1 MPEAVADEATEDAVE
16 PPRTGEA
23 NKAVAKAATP
33 AATPALPVPPAR
45 RDAEMHARQSLRL
58 KSDIMDTLL
67 NEAGE
72 VSIARARIENVLT
85 SYKQTAQELTSNV
98 ERLRSQLRELEIQA
112 ESQMHSR
119 LSQVEES
126 QFDPLEF
133 DRFSRLQELTRLM
146 VESVNDVSTAQDN
159 LLSGLNEADNALLLQ
174 SRMTRNLQQELMHI
188 RMVPLDTLAERLHR
202 VVRQTA
208 KDTGRKAQLELDGG
222 QTELDRAVLDKIAAP
237 LEHLVRNAVA
247 HGIEIPEVRT
257 RNGKAEYGELRLSA
271 RQEGNE
277 IIITLADDGAGIDL
291 AEVRKRA
298 EERGLLKPGA
308 DIGPDQLEQLLYR
321 SGFSTAKQVTEVA
334 GRGVGLDVVKNEI
347 AGIGG
352 RVKLE
357 TEVGKGVRFTIRLP
371 LTLALTQVVLA
382 RAGGQTWALPAS
394 LITLVREF
402 KVEQIQTLH
411 DTGFIELNGE
421 QFPLRTLAELVGRKA
436 QPGEGRYRTVLLLRV
451 GEQRLAMRVD
461 ALEGNYEAVVKNI
474 GPQLARIAGISG
486 ATVLG
491 DGRVALII
499 NPFQLAE
506 RAPLVEVEREPEI
519 IELAPLVMVVD
530 DSLTVRK
537 ITTRFLEREGYRV
550 VTARDGVEA
559 LEMLEDE
566 MPAVMLL
573 DIEMPRMDGFEV
585 VRHVRANSMLR
596 SLPIIMITS
605 RTAEKHRNHALEAG
619 VDGYMGKPYQEA
631 ELLAEIQRLSGQTL
645 EAV

>member
-1 MPEAVADEATEDAVE
+1 MEAEL
-16 PPRTGEA
+16 RT
-23 NKAVAKAATP
+23 
-33 AATPALPVPPAR
+33 R
-45 RDAEMHARQSLRL
+45 HSLRL

-72 VSIARARIENVLT
+72 VSIARARIENVLA
-85 SYKQTAQELTSNV
+85 SYKQTAQELAANV

-112 ESQMHSR
+112 ESQMQAR
-119 LSQVEES
+119 LSQVDES

-159 LLSGLNEADNALLLQ
+159 LLSGLNETDNALLLQ

-188 RMVPLDTLAERLHR
+188 RMVPLDTLAERLYR

-208 KDTGRKAQLELDGG
+208 KETGRKAQLELDGG
-222 QTELDRAVLDKIAAP
+222 HTELDRAVLDKIAAP
-237 LEHLVRNAVA
+237 LEHLVRNAVG
-247 HGIEIPEVRT
+247 HGIEMPDNRVK
-257 RNGKAEYGELRLSA
+257 NGKTEYGELRLSA

-277 IIITLADDGAGIDL
+277 IVINLADDGAGIDL
-291 AEVRKRA
+291 EAVRKQA
-298 EERGLLKPGA
+298 EARGWLQPGEVVSQ
-308 DIGPDQLEQLLYR
+308 DQLEQFLFR
-321 SGFSTAKQVTEVA
+321 SGFSTAKLVTEVS

-357 TEVGKGVRFTIRLP
+357 SEAGKGTRFTIRLP

-382 RAGGQTWALPAS
+382 RAGGQSWALPAS

-402 KVEQIQTLH
+402 KVEQLQSLH
-411 DTGFIELNGE
+411 EAGRVEVNGE
-421 QFPLRTLAELVGRKA
+421 VYPLRALAELVGRKS
-436 QPGEGRYRTVLLLRV
+436 QPGESRYRTVLLLRA
-451 GEQRLAMRVD
+451 GEQRLAVRVD
-461 ALEGNYEAVVKNI
+461 SLDGNYEAVVKNI

-506 RAPLVEVEREPEI
+506 RAPLAEIDHEPEI

-537 ITTRFLEREGYRV
+537 ITTRFLQREGYRV
-550 VTARDGVEA
+550 CTARDGVEA

-585 VRHVRANSMLR
+585 VRHVRSNAATR
-596 SLPIIMITS
+596 ELPIIMITS
-605 RTAEKHRNHALEAG
+605 RTADKHRSHALETG
-619 VDGYMGKPYQEA
+619 VDGYMGKPYQET
-631 ELLAEIQRLSGQTL
+631 ELLAEIQRL
-645 EAV
+645 AAKMVAA